1 MALPLP
7 PAPVPTSTE
16 ITQMEGAER
25 PAAPLAMAAL
35 PRLIEN
41 LPARESAVALLA
53 RVIQEREITVPLS
66 VPPAFQERK
75 EVKIAGLEQREA
87 DLAAII
93 GLF

>member
-7 PAPVPTSTE
+7 PAPVPRSTE
-16 ITQMEGAER
+16 FTQMEGAER

-41 LPARESAVALLA
+41 LQSRESAVALLA
-53 RVIQEREITVPLS
+53 RVIQEREITVTLS

>member
-1 MALPLP
+1 
-7 PAPVPTSTE
+7 
-16 ITQMEGAER
+16 MEGAER
-25 PAAPLAMAAL
+25 PAVPLAMTAL

-41 LPARESAVALLA
+41 LQSRESAVALLA
-53 RVIQEREITVPLS
+53 RVIQEREITVALS

>member
-1 MALPLP
+1 
-7 PAPVPTSTE
+7 
-16 ITQMEGAER
+16 MEGAER

-41 LPARESAVALLA
+41 LQSRESAVALLA
-53 RVIQEREITVPLS
+53 RVIQEREITVALS
-66 VPPAFQERK
+66 VPPAFQETAEERK

>member
-1 MALPLP
+1 
-7 PAPVPTSTE
+7 
-16 ITQMEGAER
+16 MEGAER
-25 PAAPLAMAAL
+25 PAVPLAMTAL

-41 LPARESAVALLA
+41 LQSCESAVALLA
-53 RVIQEREITVPLS
+53 RVIQEREITVALS